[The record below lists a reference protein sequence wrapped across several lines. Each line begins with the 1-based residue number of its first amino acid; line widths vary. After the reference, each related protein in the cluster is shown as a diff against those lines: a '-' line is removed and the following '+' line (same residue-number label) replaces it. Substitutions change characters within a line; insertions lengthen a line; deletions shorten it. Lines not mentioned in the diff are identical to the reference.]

1 MNRCS
6 YRCVNKPVIDQH
18 LSIGFCSDVL
28 KSVFSALKDVIGV
41 VYARFVQPPA
51 IIHLLNKVYK
61 SSVVDQLL
69 LVFCDNVCIQIFSA
83 VFCVTLNFTADIS
96 KLAST
101 LE

>member
-1 MNRCS
+1 M
-6 YRCVNKPVIDQH
+6 
-18 LSIGFCSDVL
+18 
-28 KSVFSALKDVIGV
+28 IGV

-61 SSVVDQLL
+61 SSMVDQLL

-83 VFCVTLNFTADIS
+83 VFCITLNVTADTF

-101 LE
+101 LWTKETTPRDGRRGRGERGMEER